1 MTKLQTKFSPTAR
14 KTYTDPPTGAKKQGA
29 IVPLAKIRADEIWA
43 KIRPYLEQH
52 EILGNRLVVAIF
64 KTSKIKEIQTASG
77 DIVKFELP
85 DEFIQEDVWQG
96 VTGMVVQKG
105 PGAFVDSDK
114 WKFHGQSADIGD
126 WVTFQPANTILQKF
140 GTVYD
145 GIEVRVIQDCYL
157 IAKVAGPHV
166 MEERIR

>member
-1 MTKLQTKFSPTAR
+1 
-14 KTYTDPPTGAKKQGA
+14 
-29 IVPLAKIRADEIWA
+29 
-43 KIRPYLEQH
+43 
-52 EILGNRLVVAIF
+52 
-64 KTSKIKEIQTASG
+64 
-77 DIVKFELP
+77 
-85 DEFIQEDVWQG
+85 
-96 VTGMVVQKG
+96 MVVQKG

-114 WKFHGQSADIGD
+114 WKFHGQSVDVGD

-157 IAKVAGPHV
+157 IARVAGPHV